1 MAFEEMFSD
10 KTQNFMLN
18 TEQLAC
24 LFISLI
30 RMRSKRDIKM
40 GRLCTPG
47 DAVLG
52 IVGGG
57 VTFRFL
63 NGEAILDENMLFWVR
78 LYALV
83 VVLKILLDFRL

>member
-1 MAFEEMFSD
+1 MYQVAILAFQFCHFYLVY
-10 KTQNFMLN
+10 T
-18 TEQLAC
+18 
-24 LFISLI
+24 

-47 DAVLG
+47 GAVLG

-78 LYALV
+78 LYAVV

>member
-1 MAFEEMFSD
+1 
-10 KTQNFMLN
+10 
-18 TEQLAC
+18 
-24 LFISLI
+24 
-30 RMRSKRDIKM
+30 M

-47 DAVLG
+47 GAVLR

-57 VTFRFL
+57 VTFCFL

-83 VVLKILLDFRL
+83 VVLKILLDFRLSWSKSYGLPEKKPSLWGATSL